1 MRRGRQRAIE
11 VVFETAATTTDD
23 ARWLLSGW
31 SGARLSTAGKRQA
44 RELGERRASDP
55 DLAAV
60 FASDLPAAVETARVA
75 FGASGVPLFLDWR
88 LRGCDYGD
96 LTGEPVASIETTRV
110 QHLYDPYPG
119 GESYGDVVA
128 RVRRFLQDLPT
139 KLVDRRVVVIG
150 HPETKWAFDHVLE
163 GAPLAE
169 SVELSFHW
177 QPGWLYALHVD
188 A

>member
-1 MRRGRQRAIE
+1 LRRGRQRTIAI
-11 VVFETAATTTDD
+11 VFETHTTTTDD

-31 SGARLSTAGKRQA
+31 GDARLSTAGKRQA
-44 RELGERRASDP
+44 RELGERRASDL

-60 FASDLPAAVETARVA
+60 FASDLPAAAETARIA

-88 LRGCDYGD
+88 LRGCDYGE
-96 LTGEPVASIETTRV
+96 LTGEPVASIEGTRV

-139 KLVDRRVVVIG
+139 GFVDRRVLVVG
-150 HPETKWAFDHVLE
+150 HPETKWALDHVLE

-169 SVELSFHW
+169 LVELSFHW

>member
-1 MRRGRQRAIE
+1 LRRGRLRAIE

-31 SGARLSTAGKRQA
+31 GGAPLATAGKRQA

-60 FASDLPAAVETARVA
+60 FASDLPGAAETARIA
-75 FGASGVPLFLDWR
+75 FGGSRVPLFHDWR
-88 LRGCDYGD
+88 LRGCDYGE
-96 LTGEPVASIETTRV
+96 LTGSPAAAVEAARL
-110 QHLYDPYPG
+110 QHFYDAYPG

-128 RVRRFLQDLPT
+128 RARRFLQDLPAR
-139 KLVDRRVVVIG
+139 LADRRIVVVG

-163 GAPLAE
+163 GVPLPDL
-169 SVELSFHW
+169 VELSFHW
-177 QPGWLYALHVD
+177 QPGWRYAVHVD